1 MILQVIYEQLICG
14 YDVQKLDV
22 GLFYIPSQKIYMEV
36 KTDDDENVKKLS
48 LTTKKPK
55 QKERKNYGKNT
66 YGNKK
71 YYYHTS

>member
-1 MILQVIYEQLICG
+1 MKSEVIVILQALYEQLICG

-55 QKERKNYGKNT
+55 K
-66 YGNKK
+66 NKK
-71 YYYHTS
+71 GEKKLWQEHLW

>member
-1 MILQVIYEQLICG
+1 MKSEVIVILQTIYEQLICG

-36 KTDDDENVKKLS
+36 KIDDDENVKKLS

-55 QKERKNYGKNT
+55 
-66 YGNKK
+66 NKRREK
-71 YYYHTS
+71 LWQEHLW

>member
-1 MILQVIYEQLICG
+1 MKSEVIVILQAIYEQLICG
-14 YDVQKLDV
+14 YDVQKLDA

-55 QKERKNYGKNT
+55 TKGE
-66 YGNKK
+66 KK
-71 YYYHTS
+71 LWQEHLW